1 MSANFYYE
9 LGSIIADNKFG
20 GHRYFHSYS
29 SEMSHGTNSRVG
41 YMSDRIWLE
50 NNDTVKF
57 VKNRHTGIMTPV
69 DMREFFLVK
78 LRSRPLT
85 RDFYY
90 D

>member
-1 MSANFYYE
+1 MSFHFYYE
-9 LGSIIADNKFG
+9 LSEVVADKKFD
-20 GHRYFHSYS
+20 GHRYFHNFS
-29 SEMSHGTNSRVG
+29 SELKNTINSRAG
-41 YMSDRIWLE
+41 YMSDRIWFE
-50 NNDTVKF
+50 SDNNIKF